1 MSKTLGRNEACHC
14 GSGKKYKQCC
24 LTKDEAKQRK
34 AREKA
39 AAKAAKETPAA
50 ESSEETDKDLGHAAP
65 RQKKSTQQPWKRR
78 NVETHGFHKVAMPRK
93 IGSG

>member
-1 MSKTLGRNEACHC
+1 MPKTLGRNEACHC

-34 AREKA
+34 ARDKA
-39 AAKAAKETPAA
+39 AAKAAKETPAE
-50 ESSEETDKDLGHAAP
+50 ESSEETTKEVAHAAP
-65 RQKKSTQQPWKRR
+65 QQKKPTRQPWKRG
-78 NVETHGFHKVAMPRK
+78 NIETHGFHKVTMPRK